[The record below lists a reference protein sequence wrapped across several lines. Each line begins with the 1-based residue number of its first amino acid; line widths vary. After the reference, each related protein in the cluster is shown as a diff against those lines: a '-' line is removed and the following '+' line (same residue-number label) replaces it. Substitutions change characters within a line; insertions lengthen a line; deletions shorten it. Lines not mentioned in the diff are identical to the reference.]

1 MADGIKITIEGD
13 KELVA
18 FLKAAHDEAVLQAG
32 MESAMA
38 GAVRMRTRLRRAA
51 PVGRDSK
58 TRIKAGWPRL
68 SEVMRARG
76 GDVAPIAW
84 AGMMGARQPYFY
96 KVLDNG
102 RRAFKRRGKPV
113 AGSPAM
119 HPWFNAAVAA
129 AASEVQEV
137 MKRTMLEKLRKRLP
151 ALISKYR
158 APLTFR

>member
-1 MADGIKITIEGD
+1 MSDGIKISIEGD
-13 KELVA
+13 RELAA
-18 FLKAAHDEAVLQAG
+18 FLKAAHEEAVLQAG

-38 GAVRMRTRLRRAA
+38 GALRMRTRLRRAA

-76 GDVAPIAW
+76 GNIAPIAW
-84 AGMMGARQPYFY
+84 AGMMGARQPYY
-96 KVLDNG
+96 YRVLDIG
-102 RRAFKRRGKPV
+102 RRAFKRGGKMV
-113 AGSPAM
+113 AGSPPM
-119 HPWFNAAVAA
+119 HPWWNKAVAA
-129 AASEVQEV
+129 ATSEVQGV
-137 MKRTMLEKLRKRLP
+137 MKKTMIEKLRKRLP